1 MRIFVLPSLLGLL
14 AACGSAPTTPVP
26 SGPTPSA
33 SGSAEPAADATP
45 APASDDED
53 EDELTPDHRPRA
65 VLERDRM
72 HTPWGEP
79 LPRGAT
85 ARLGSRRLHGGFSV
99 VVAASDGTFVSGAN
113 YYAGLQKWDAA
124 SGALLASLPMP
135 EATFNLATASADRKL
150 GAFANYTTV
159 TLVDLGTL
167 KTVRS
172 FEVFSESSGRV
183 KGLAFLDDGTLL
195 VGGCTKE
202 PSLALR
208 VFDRAGSVQRSL
220 SVPRPKQ
227 SYDEACA
234 GPLVAHAGWIGAAI
248 NDKARLIPQ
257 KSGESRGELEAGAS
271 VQALALSSDG
281 SRFYV
286 GAYGG
291 VVNAFDTQT
300 LKAVRSFGF
309 FSYDSDRAIQGLALS
324 PDGSTLAVSAS
335 KVRLYDVR
343 TGLERM
349 RLEARAEGGFLMGHS
364 FASQGDALAF
374 PLHSP
379 ALVGRFDWKTGVQ
392 RGPHDLGRHDDVVE
406 HVLVAQGGTLVSS
419 SRDGTLRA
427 WRPDGSPVATQRSV
441 GGSAS
446 IALGASGTLL
456 ATGVASR
463 SVAGSDSPLCAVT
476 VHDASTLALRDT
488 IELGDGEDSDCW
500 ASDLVTSAGGSVA
513 YAVFDK
519 RLVAFDP
526 ATKSVLAKIPAEGR
540 RSALVALSD
549 GTLAL
554 RREGRWEVRDGSSLA
569 SRRVL
574 DLPEAPFA
582 AARGAMVGAQR
593 VSDEQLAMLDLRT
606 GKTTRTVDAPKGT
619 RFSFDGAVALS
630 PDGQL
635 AYAGTVGD
643 GVSGL
648 VAFSV
653 ATGKLLGSLER
664 LHDLGHPRPV
674 SLDLSPDGAT
684 LIEGNSDG
692 TALVIDPRS
701 FGGVK

>member
-1 MRIFVLPSLLGLL
+1 
-14 AACGSAPTTPVP
+14 
-26 SGPTPSA
+26 
-33 SGSAEPAADATP
+33 
-45 APASDDED
+45 
-53 EDELTPDHRPRA
+53 
-65 VLERDRM
+65 
-72 HTPWGEP
+72 
-79 LPRGAT
+79 
-85 ARLGSRRLHGGFSV
+85 
-99 VVAASDGTFVSGAN
+99 
-113 YYAGLQKWDAA
+113 
-124 SGALLASLPMP
+124 
-135 EATFNLATASADRKL
+135 
-150 GAFANYTTV
+150 
-159 TLVDLGTL
+159 
-167 KTVRS
+167 
-172 FEVFSESSGRV
+172 
-183 KGLAFLDDGTLL
+183 

-208 VFDRAGSVQRSL
+208 VFDRAGSMQRSL

-227 SYDEACA
+227 SYNEACA
-234 GPLVAHAGWIGAAI
+234 GPLVARAGWIGAVI
-248 NDKARLIPQ
+248 NDKAHLVPQ
-257 KSGESRGELEAGAS
+257 KGGESRGEFEAGVS

-286 GAYGG
+286 GGYGSA
-291 VVNAFDTQT
+291 VNAFDTQT

-309 FSYDSDRAIQGLALS
+309 FSYESEREIQGLALS

-335 KVRLYDVR
+335 VSASKVRLYDVG
-343 TGLERM
+343 TGLERL
-349 RLEARAEGGFLMGHS
+349 RLEAGVEGAPLTGHS
-364 FASQGDALAF
+364 FASQGDVLAF
-374 PLHSP
+374 PLRAP
-379 ALVGRFDWKTGVQ
+379 ALIGRFDWKTGVQ

-406 HVLVAQGGTLVSS
+406 HVLVAQGGTLVTS

-463 SVAGSDSPLCAVT
+463 SVAGSASPLCAVT
-476 VHDASTLALRDT
+476 VHDAATLALRDT

-526 ATKSVLAKIPAEGR
+526 ATKSALARIPAEGR
-540 RSALVALSD
+540 RGALVALSD

-554 RREGRWEVRDGSSLA
+554 RREGRWEIRDGSSLA

-593 VSDEQLAMLDLRT
+593 VSDEQIAILDLRT

-619 RFSFDGAVALS
+619 RFSFYGAVALS
-630 PDGQL
+630 PDGQV

-664 LHDLGHPRPV
+664 LHDLGHPQPI

-692 TALVIDPRS
+692 TSLVIDARS